1 MGLDMYLRKTS
12 HTSDIDILDIKI
24 HDNNWKTGSVLI
36 REDSEK
42 VILPCLYH
50 VNNITLKDGTSYYVS
65 TIEET
70 DSLTVTFKGWD
81 EAVEDSPMQLI
92 TVDKDSIDTINYTY
106 AYWRKANQIHNWFVQ
121 NVQNGT
127 DDCGEYEV
135 SGSKLLELVKLCEEV
150 SEVHSTNYSDT
161 HLPTVDGFFFGG
173 TSYDDYYYDTTRD
186 TVDML
191 RNVKPTET
199 YVYHSSW

>member
-1 MGLDMYLRKTS
+1 M
-12 HTSDIDILDIKI
+12 
-24 HDNNWKTGSVLI
+24 
-36 REDSEK
+36 
-42 VILPCLYH
+42 
-50 VNNITLKDGTSYYVS
+50 
-65 TIEET
+65 
-70 DSLTVTFKGWD
+70 
-81 EAVEDSPMQLI
+81 
-92 TVDKDSIDTINYTY
+92 
-106 AYWRKANQIHNWFVQ
+106 Q